1 MSLYKSI
8 PHTFRKEG
16 IYYFNRRVPK
26 DVRGSYNK
34 SRISFSL
41 KTKSLKQAHRSSLL
55 VSQNLE
61 SHWISLRLKGNQ
73 FGIER
78 YVKGFCKVPDSEDV
92 NKDDITFSDALDI
105 YLKLKG
111 NDKPVTFKSSAERA
125 SRYLIE
131 VSGNKSLT
139 SYKRGDATSL
149 RDNLFERGLAGSSV
163 VRIFNT
169 IKAIFNFACIEMGI
183 EATNPFIGLYMDR
196 GRGVTVRKPI
206 PIANIRLIQSECKK
220 VNDDLRMIVALVSDT
235 GMRLS
240 EAVGL
245 ALDDLR
251 IKNEEIP
258 YVIVQNHPWR
268 RLKTKGSE
276 RRIPLVGAS
285 LWAAQS
291 LQNSSSIFAFPRY
304 VKNGV
309 CNSNSASAALNKW
322 LRPRVPVNCSM
333 HSFRHSMRDRLRTVG
348 CPAEIIDQI
357 GGWSLNS
364 IGQNYGEGFSVSD
377 LVDWLKKI
385 V

>member
-1 MSLYKSI
+1 M
-8 PHTFRKEG
+8 
-16 IYYFNRRVPK
+16 
-26 DVRGSYNK
+26 
-34 SRISFSL
+34 
-41 KTKSLKQAHRSSLL
+41 
-55 VSQNLE
+55 
-61 SHWISLRLKGNQ
+61 KGNQ

-131 VSGNKSLT
+131 VSGNKSLI

-169 IKAIFNFACIEMGI
+169 VKAIFNFSCIEMGI
-183 EATNPFIGLYMDR
+183 EANNPFIGLFMDR
-196 GRGVTVRKPI
+196 GRGVTIRKPI
-206 PIANIRLIQSECKK
+206 PVSDIRLIQSECKK
-220 VNDDLRMIVALVSDT
+220 VNDDLRMIIALVSDT

-258 YVIVQNHPWR
+258 YIIVQNHPWR

-291 LQNSSSIFAFPRY
+291 LQNSDSSFAFPRY
-304 VKNGV
+304 VKNGH
-309 CNSNSASAALNKW
+309 CYTNSASAALNKW
-322 LRPRVPVNCSM
+322 LRPRVPMNCSM
-333 HSFRHSMRDRLRTVG
+333 HSFRHSFRDRLRAVEG
-348 CPAEIIDQI
+348 SAELINQI
-357 GGWSLNS
+357 GGWSVNT
-364 IGQNYGEGFSVSD
+364 IGQKYGEGFS
-377 LVDWLKKI
+377 LELTYKFIKKI
-385 V
+385 TLK

>member
-16 IYYFNRRVPK
+16 IYYFNRRVPR

-61 SHWISLRLKGNQ
+61 SHWVSLRLQGNQ

-111 NDKPVTFKSSAERA
+111 NDKPVTFQSSAERA

-169 IKAIFNFACIEMGI
+169 VKAIFNFSCIEMGI
-183 EATNPFIGLYMDR
+183 EANNPFIGLFMDR
-196 GRGVTVRKPI
+196 GRGVTIRKPI
-206 PIANIRLIQSECKK
+206 PVSDIRLIQSECKK

-291 LQNSSSIFAFPRY
+291 LQNSDSSFAFPRY
-304 VKNGV
+304 VKNGH
-309 CNSNSASAALNKW
+309 CYTNSASAALNKW
-322 LRPRVPVNCSM
+322 LRPRVPMNCSM
-333 HSFRHSMRDRLRTVG
+333 HSFRHSMRDRLRSVE
-348 CPAEIIDQI
+348 CQSEVIDQI
-357 GGWSLNS
+357 GGWSS
-364 IGQNYGEGFSVSD
+364 ISVGQKYGEGHS
-377 LVDWLKKI
+377 LLNLRNWLKKC